1 MANFDDRSSFPLTL
15 RSSRARSLR
24 HLKYFPLH
32 SHGRQSHA
40 EPASTT
46 MNTYLPLILFTV
58 LTNAAAQ
65 LMLKRGMT
73 GIGNLDI
80 ANDGLIWTVFR
91 VVFNPF
97 VFAGLCTFVVSMAS
111 HLIVLSKVQISYAYP
126 FLSLAYVVVA
136 VYAYFV
142 FQEDLSPARIAG
154 IGFIVVG
161 TIFIAQS

>member
-1 MANFDDRSSFPLTL
+1 
-15 RSSRARSLR
+15 
-24 HLKYFPLH
+24 
-32 SHGRQSHA
+32 
-40 EPASTT
+40 
-46 MNTYLPLILFTV
+46 MNSYIPLILFTV

-65 LMLKRGMT
+65 LMLKKGMT
-73 GIGNLDI
+73 NIGGFDLQG
-80 ANDGLIWTVFR
+80 DGLVGTVLR

-154 IGFIVVG
+154 IGFIVLG

>member
-1 MANFDDRSSFPLTL
+1 
-15 RSSRARSLR
+15 
-24 HLKYFPLH
+24 
-32 SHGRQSHA
+32 
-40 EPASTT
+40 
-46 MNTYLPLILFTV
+46 MNSYIPLILFTV

-73 GIGNLDI
+73 TGVGNLDV
-80 ANDGLIWTVFR
+80 ANDGLISTVFR

-97 VFAGLCTFVVSMAS
+97 VFAGLCTFVISMAS

-154 IGFIVVG
+154 IGFIVLG